1 MFDFDVCQAG
11 GGCARGQYDPATIQK
26 GSAMLAL
33 MALLVV
39 VLGAFFYYFLDPRSQ
54 YLAEREGTMRRMAW
68 AVSGL
73 VAYSGQSEGLLP
85 CPDLDFP
92 PDGRAEDVCTRIPG
106 QLLGWLPW
114 RTLGLPP
121 LRDEAGNRLLY
132 AVALGYVNGGDA
144 VGQQSLKLRDSSVA
158 QAAVVIA
165 PGMALFGQKRSQE
178 VSPGAD
184 WVREWLE
191 GANQT
196 AARQVPESVFEQQG
210 ESLTFNDRLLPLSV
224 EQLAKEATDKGMSH

>member
-1 MFDFDVCQAG
+1 M
-11 GGCARGQYDPATIQK
+11 ATIQK

-39 VLGAFFYYFLDPRSQ
+39 VLGASFYYFLDPRSQ

-73 VAYSGQSEGLLP
+73 VAYSGQSAGLLP

-92 PDGRAEDVCTRIPG
+92 PDGRAEEVCTPIPG
-106 QLLGWLPW
+106 QLVGWLPW

-121 LRDEAGNRLLY
+121 LRDEAGNPLLY
-132 AVALGYVNGGDA
+132 VVAPGSVNGGI
-144 VGQQSLKLRDSSVA
+144 GQQSLKLGNRSAA

-165 PGMALFGQKRSQE
+165 PGMALFGQKRSQA
-178 VSPGAD
+178 VSQGAD

-210 ESLTFNDRLLPLSV
+210 ESLMFNDRLLPLPV
-224 EQLAKEATDKGMSH
+224 EQLVKEATDKDRSH

>member
-1 MFDFDVCQAG
+1 M
-11 GGCARGQYDPATIQK
+11 ATIQK

-54 YLAEREGTMRRMAW
+54 YLAEREGTMRQMAW

-73 VAYSGQSEGLLP
+73 IAYSSHSAGLLP

-92 PDGRAEDVCTRIPG
+92 PDGRAEEVCTPAPRR
-106 QLLGWLPW
+106 LVGWLPW
-114 RTLGLPP
+114 QTLGLPP
-121 LRDEAGNRLLY
+121 LRDEAGNPLLY
-132 AVALGYVNGGDA
+132 VVAPGSVNGG
-144 VGQQSLKLRDSSVA
+144 VGQQSLKLKNSSVA
-158 QAAVVIA
+158 QAAVVLA
-165 PGMALFGQKRSQE
+165 PGIALLGQKRSQE
-178 VSPGAD
+178 VSQGAD

-196 AARQVPESVFEQQG
+196 AARQVPESAFEQQG
-210 ESLTFNDRLLPLSV
+210 ESLTFNDRLLPLPV
-224 EQLAKEATDKGMSH
+224 EQLVKEVTDKDRSH